1 MSLIDIEVSSQN
13 QFVKNS
19 LFSDR
24 CRCKED
30 NEGNGDIS
38 LSKPIESISFSV
50 GKPFHYPTERYCKT
64 FEIKYNH
71 KLTTKAKFILTSF
84 QNKYL
89 YYAID
94 DLLSL
99 LKSNPKEKENLLS
112 VLYSPILSLHSNLCI
127 NFFDIW
133 VDDIYINEVSESNRF
148 LKQNE
153 QSQTLT
159 YITLKLFYLTRSP
172 FEKPESIW

>member
-1 MSLIDIEVSSQN
+1 MKVSSQN
-13 QFVKNS
+13 QFLKNF
-19 LFSDR
+19 LLLNR
-24 CRCKED
+24 CRCKEN
-30 NEGNGDIS
+30 NEGNVNIS
-38 LSKPIESISFSV
+38 LSKRIESPSFGP
-50 GKPFHYPTERYCKT
+50 GKPFEYPTERYCKT
-64 FEIKYNH
+64 FEIKYNN
-71 KLTTKAKFILTSF
+71 KLTTKAKFILSSF

-99 LKSNPKEKENLLS
+99 LKSNPREKENLLS
-112 VLYSPILSLHSNLCI
+112 VLYSPILSLHNNLCI

-133 VDDIYINEVSESNRF
+133 VDDVYINEVSESNRF
-148 LKQNE
+148 LKQKE